1 MFSSITNNLIIVI
14 NAIFNFLTNTA
25 NILLNNYVF
34 KVILFITIIGFIL
47 SIIYKIYCKITNK
60 EEASDEE
67 LIYSDDYDDDF
78 WEDDD
83 LW

>member
-14 NAIFNFLTNTA
+14 NAIFNFLTNIA

-60 EEASDEE
+60 EESSDED
-67 LIYSDDYDDDF
+67 LIYSDDYDEEF